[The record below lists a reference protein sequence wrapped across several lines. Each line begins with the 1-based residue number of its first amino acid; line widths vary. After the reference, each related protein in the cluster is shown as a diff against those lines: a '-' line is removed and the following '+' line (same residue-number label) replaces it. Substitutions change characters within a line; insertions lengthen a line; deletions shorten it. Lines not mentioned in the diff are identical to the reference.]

1 MSVAIEENGPPRLPL
16 VSIAMPVRNVAST
29 VAIAIRSILLQT
41 YTNWELLLIDDG
53 SSDHTAEIVRE
64 FRDERIRLIAHVQSL
79 GLAVRLNEAIALAK
93 GRYFARMD
101 GDDVCFP
108 SRLTKQVAY
117 LEARQEVDLL
127 GCGAIV
133 FNRSG
138 RLQGALPQRLT
149 HEDICAKPWAGFY
162 LPHPTWMG
170 RVEWF
175 RANPYDNSAIR
186 AQDQELLLRT
196 YRHSRFASLPDIC
209 LGYRQDSVPLAR
221 AVRSRLHFGR
231 ALLAQIVGGRNLAL
245 MPGVFLLMGKLLL
258 DVLSIPLGVRSRHHR
273 AESVGPDLVQTWDSL
288 WASLHVTNDVRLTMG
303 GQSMERN

>member
-1 MSVAIEENGPPRLPL
+1 MSVAIEENEPPQLPL
-16 VSIAMPVRNVAST
+16 VSIGMPVRNVSST

-64 FRDERIRLIAHVQSL
+64 FSDERIRLICHVQGL
-79 GLAVRLNEAIALAK
+79 GLAARLNEAIALAK

-108 SRLTKQVAY
+108 SRLAEQVAY

-127 GCGAIV
+127 GCGAVV

-138 RLQGALPQRLT
+138 RLQGTLPRRTT

-175 RANPYDNSAIR
+175 REHLYDNSAVR

-196 YRHSRFASLPDIC
+196 YRHSHFAALPDIC
-209 LGYRQDSVPLAR
+209 LGYRQDCVSLAR
-221 AVRSRLHFGR
+221 AVRSRLYFGR
-231 ALLAQIVGGRNLAL
+231 ALLVQLVGGRNWAL

-258 DVLSIPLGVRSRHHR
+258 DVLSIPLGLRSLHQR
-273 AESVGPDLVQTWDSL
+273 AEPVGPDLIKTWDSL
-288 WASLHVTNDVRLTMG
+288 WTSLHVTNDGRQAIGRQT
-303 GQSMERN
+303 MERN